1 MHGKFI
7 VGDDLELAVVT
18 GCGRASAKPPSDLAC
33 ATFLAAR
40 QIATSR
46 FNRMCC
52 VITRVGCK
60 GTRGHSAVTG
70 ALTGARPAASGVIS
84 ELPAKFSQLFRTEI
98 EHSGWSRRLPFEV
111 LAPFFG
117 VYFKRVW
124 TR

>member
-7 VGDDLELAVVT
+7 VSDDLELAVVT

-40 QIATSR
+40 QVATLR

-60 GTRGHSAVTG
+60 GTRGHSAVIG
-70 ALTGARPAASGVIS
+70 ALTGARPAASGFIS
-84 ELPAKFSQLFRTEI
+84 ELPAKFRQLFRTEI
-98 EHSGWSRRLPFEV
+98 EHSGWSRRRPFDV
-111 LAPFFG
+111 LTP
-117 VYFKRVW
+117 VW